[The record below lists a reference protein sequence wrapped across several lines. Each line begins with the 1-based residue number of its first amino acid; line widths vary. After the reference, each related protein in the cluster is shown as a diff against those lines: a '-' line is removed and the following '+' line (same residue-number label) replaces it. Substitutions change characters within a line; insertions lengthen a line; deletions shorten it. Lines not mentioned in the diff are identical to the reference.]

1 MKNENETKPGE
12 VQRVLNLIIK
22 ALEPL
27 NDEERDRVLKAVAAW
42 TGGGSWTRTATSCS
56 GSSGRNDE

>member
-27 NDEERDRVLKAVAAW
+27 NDEERDRVLKAVAVLY
-42 TGGGSWTRTATSCS
+42 GLNES
-56 GSSGRNDE
+56 